1 MDNAGQISEN
11 KTSLSNLAV
20 DGLIFGLVSGAA
32 MLLSLA
38 AFALLSDESPGDLL
52 ELFSVAG
59 LVSPVLGMLSHLAV
73 SAIYGV
79 LFGVLIWPVLRR
91 FSSRK
96 IIGWLGGLAYS
107 ADLLILAQTEILPGT
122 NSPLGQIP
130 NWQWALGHGIYGLV
144 LGGLFSR
151 RAG

>member
-1 MDNAGQISEN
+1 MDNAGQISEK

-20 DGLIFGLVSGAA
+20 DGLIFCLVSGAA

-96 IIGWLGGLAYS
+96 IIGWLGG
-107 ADLLILAQTEILPGT
+107 
-122 NSPLGQIP
+122 
-130 NWQWALGHGIYGLV
+130 
-144 LGGLFSR
+144 
-151 RAG
+151 